1 MTGKTYTAPAAKRG
15 TAKLHG
21 KALTLAII
29 KAMQP
34 GDELADPEHSGL
46 RVRCKAVGTGKQQVF
61 FYRYR
66 NSAGALRQ
74 VEVGVLGPM
83 TLASIRARWQ
93 ELKDLVRNGTDPREE
108 LKAAKSQAATKQR
121 TQKARLLTVGDVIE
135 QYLTES
141 VEPSRKAKG
150 ADETR
155 RLLAQLIR
163 FASWVSDQKARNTP
177 AWQRRRGKLPPDL
190 ADVADLPAVE
200 FSLQRAH
207 ELLLA
212 FGAGAPRS
220 AGMARQELRAAWD
233 HAIGSGRMEGANPFA
248 KQGKKDRLGGAAL
261 IASSKRDRVLSK
273 EEAGLLLR
281 WMAEPR
287 TYSRTVADAL
297 ELVLRTGL
305 RSGEVCGIHTRELE
319 RRDGVLWLNI
329 PGGRMKGKEDHSVP
343 LVGRAE
349 QIVLARM
356 PEQPGYLFPDKT
368 GRAPIQQK
376 VLGVE
381 VYACSGRSSA
391 KAYQS
396 RRVCPVADWTPHDLR
411 RTARTMLGEDL
422 GCPYEIGEAIMAH
435 ALPGVG
441 GIYDKGRYNK
451 GKVEWLSKLGEEL
464 DRLTASKAP
473 LMVVGGAS

>member
-1 MTGKTYTAPAAKRG
+1 MTGENHTGAAKRG

-34 GDELADPEHSGL
+34 GDELADPEHPGL

-83 TLASIRARWQ
+83 PLALIRSRWQ
-93 ELKDLVRNGTDPREE
+93 ELKDSVRNGTDPREE
-108 LKAAKSQAATKQR
+108 LKAAKAKAVTKQR
-121 TQKARLLTVGDVIE
+121 AAKVKQLTVGDVVE
-135 QYLTES
+135 QYLAES

-163 FASWVSDQKARNTP
+163 FASWVTDQKARNTA
-177 AWQRRRGKLPPDL
+177 AWQRRRGKLPKEL
-190 ADVADLPAVE
+190 EDVADLPAVE
-200 FSLQRAH
+200 FNLQRAH

-212 FGAGAPRS
+212 FGTGAPRS
-220 AGMARQELRAAWD
+220 GGMVRQELRAAWD
-233 HAIGSGRMEGANPFA
+233 HAIGSGRLPGPNPFA
-248 KQGKKDRLGGAAL
+248 KQGKKDKLGGAAL
-261 IASSKRDRVLSK
+261 VANSKRERVLSK

-287 TYSRTVADAL
+287 TFSRTVRDAL

-305 RSGEVCGIHTRELE
+305 RSGEVCEIHSRELE

-329 PGGRMKGKEDHSVP
+329 PGGRMKGKADHSVP

-356 PEQPGYLFPDKT
+356 PDQAGYLFPDKT
-368 GRAPIQQK
+368 GKAPLKQK

-381 VYACSGRSSA
+381 VYCCSGRSKA
-391 KAYQS
+391 KAYAA
-396 RRVCPVADWTPHDLR
+396 RRVCPVADWAPHDLR
-411 RTARTMLGEDL
+411 RTARTFLGES
-422 GCPYEIGEAIMAH
+422 GCPYEVGESILAH
-435 ALPGVG
+435 TIPGVG
-441 GIYDKGRYNK
+441 GIYNKARYEA
-451 GKVEWLSKLGEEL
+451 GKIEWLTKLGEEL
-464 DRLTASKAP
+464 DRLAVGRTPLALVGATA
-473 LMVVGGAS
+473 

>member
-1 MTGKTYTAPAAKRG
+1 MAEETYTESAAKRG

-21 KALTLAII
+21 KALTLAIL

-46 RVRCKAVGTGKQQVF
+46 RVRCKAVGTGKQQIF

-83 TLASIRARWQ
+83 PLTAIRDRW
-93 ELKDLVRNGTDPREE
+93 EKLKDEVRHGKDPREE
-108 LKAAKSQAATKQR
+108 LKAAKALAANKHRAEKVRQ
-121 TQKARLLTVGDVIE
+121 LTVGDVIN
-135 QYLTES
+135 QYLAES

-150 ADETR
+150 AAETR
-155 RLLAQLIR
+155 RLLDQLIR
-163 FASWVSDQKARNTP
+163 FASWVASQKARNTA
-177 AWQRRRGKLPPDL
+177 AWQRRRGKLPADL

-200 FSLQRAH
+200 FTRRRAH
-207 ELLLA
+207 DLLLA
-212 FGAGAPRS
+212 FGTGAPRS

-233 HAIGSGRMEGANPFA
+233 HAISADRLSGPNPFA
-248 KQGKKDRLGGAAL
+248 KLRTKDSFGGAAL
-261 IASSKRDRVLSK
+261 VASSKRERVLSK

-287 TYSRTVADAL
+287 SYSRTVVDAL

-305 RSGEVCGIHTRELE
+305 RSGEVVGIHTRELS

-329 PGGRMKGKEDHSVP
+329 PGGRMKGKEDHAVP

-349 QIVLARM
+349 QILLARM
-356 PEQPGYLFPDKT
+356 PEQPGYLFPNKT
-368 GRAPIQQK
+368 GSAPIEQK

-381 VYACSGRSSA
+381 VYACSGRSKA
-391 KAYQS
+391 KAYAA
-396 RRVCPVADWTPHDLR
+396 RRHCPVADWAPHDLR
-411 RTARTMLGEDL
+411 RTARTLLAEL
-422 GCPYEIGEAIMAH
+422 GCPYEVGESILAH
-435 ALPGVG
+435 ALPGVA
-441 GIYDKGRYNK
+441 GIYNRARFEEA
-451 GKVEWLSKLGEEL
+451 KVEWLTRLGEEL
-464 DRLTASKAP
+464 DRLVGSRAWLALVEAS
-473 LMVVGGAS
+473 S